1 MNEKANVSKELNARH
16 RKILEGLL
24 KLPENRECA
33 DCKAK
38 GPRWASV
45 NLGIFICMQCSGIHR
60 SLGVHI
66 SKVRSATLDTW
77 LPEQVAFIQS
87 MGNERANSYWEADL
101 PPNYDR
107 VGIENFIR
115 AKYEEKRWVS
125 KDGKPQS
132 PSSGRDERSSLHW
145 QRPAERSGHGH
156 TSSSEN
162 LFEERKNFQVSNSK
176 NSAPATRISLPA
188 PPRAFEQVTAPA
200 KPQQVVEKAEPM
212 AEATE
217 AAKKVADAATAV
229 SPPKVDFATDLFDL
243 LSMDGPTENGSE
255 VASNDDN
262 SWAAAA
268 VAEEVSTTGNT
279 GPTKAVQNDTPSV
292 SGIEDLFKDSP
303 SLATPSVLEKP
314 QKDVK
319 NDIMSLFEKSN
330 MVSPFAMHQQQ
341 LAILAQQQLLMAA
354 AAKSAGGD
362 PKEIN
367 QQQLAILAQQQQ
379 LLMAAAAKSAGGDP
393 KAMNQQQLAIL
404 AQQQQLLMAT
414 AAKSAGGDQKLSGSI
429 QQQGPNGISIPAQ
442 NWPNIGYQIP
452 GLMMPVAGQGD
463 LQKLKQTADI
473 RLTHPGGSSVPYPT
487 SRMEAPSHLK
497 STAVSSFTL
506 DNIEQ
511 ATPANGGTNNG
522 VGKTQSS
529 SSVSSGTSTPA
540 GKDYDFS
547 SLMQGMFSKH

>member
-1 MNEKANVSKELNARH
+1 MNQKANVSKELNARH
-16 RKILEGLL
+16 RKVLEGLL

-87 MGNERANSYWEADL
+87 MGNERANSYWEAEL

-115 AKYEEKRWVS
+115 AKYEDKRWVS
-125 KDGKPQS
+125 KDGRAQS
-132 PSSGRDERSSLHW
+132 PPSGLDERSLH
-145 QRPAERSGHGH
+145 QRPGERSEHGH

-162 LFEERKNFQVSNSK
+162 LFEEKKNSQVSSSR
-176 NSAPATRISLPA
+176 NSATATRISVPV
-188 PPRAFEQVTAPA
+188 PPRGPEQVTPA

-212 AEATE
+212 VEATE
-217 AAKKVADAATAV
+217 AAKKVADSAPAV
-229 SPPKVDFATDLFDL
+229 SAPKVDFATDLFNL
-243 LSMDGPTENGSE
+243 LSMDGPSENGSE

-262 SWAAAA
+262 GWAGFQSAT
-268 VAEEVSTTGNT
+268 VAEELSTTGKAV
-279 GPTKAVQNDTPSV
+279 PTKAVENNTQSN
-292 SGIEDLFKDSP
+292 SGFEDLFKDSP
-303 SLATPSVLEKP
+303 SLATPSVSEKP

-341 LAILAQQQLLMAA
+341 LAM
-354 AAKSAGGD
+354 
-362 PKEIN
+362 
-367 QQQLAILAQQQQ
+367 LAQQQQ

-393 KAMNQQQLAIL
+393 KVMNQQQLAML
-404 AQQQQLLMAT
+404 TQQQQLMAA
-414 AAKSAGGDQKLSGSI
+414 AAKSVGGDLKLSGSI
-429 QQQGPNGISIPAQ
+429 QQGPNGINIPAQ
-442 NWPNIGYQIP
+442 NWPNMGYQIP

-463 LQKLKQTADI
+463 LQKLMQTGNI
-473 RLTHPGGSSVPYPT
+473 GLTHPGGSAVQYP
-487 SRMEAPSHLK
+487 P
-497 STAVSSFTL
+497 
-506 DNIEQ
+506 
-511 ATPANGGTNNG
+511 
-522 VGKTQSS
+522 SS
-529 SSVSSGTSTPA
+529 SLS
-540 GKDYDFS
+540 FEE
-547 SLMQGMFSKH
+547 